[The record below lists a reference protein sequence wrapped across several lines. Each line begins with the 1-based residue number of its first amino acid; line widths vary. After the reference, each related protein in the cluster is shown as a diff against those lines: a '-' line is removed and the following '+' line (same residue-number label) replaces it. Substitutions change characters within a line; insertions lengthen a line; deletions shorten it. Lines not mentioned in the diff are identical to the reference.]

1 MLMLQT
7 KICIECFELIFTIY
21 YKLLYIECV
30 FTVDLLSLFN
40 SPCLLSSMFKYCQKV
55 LGLNNQML
63 KSLGSPKKK
72 NFFFVFLNMQ
82 THQITCQICFVLLAS
97 NSKIDNKMK

>member
-72 NFFFVFLNMQ
+72 KLFFCFFKYANSPNYLPNLLCF
-82 THQITCQICFVLLAS
+82 TCIKQ
-97 NSKIDNKMK
+97 